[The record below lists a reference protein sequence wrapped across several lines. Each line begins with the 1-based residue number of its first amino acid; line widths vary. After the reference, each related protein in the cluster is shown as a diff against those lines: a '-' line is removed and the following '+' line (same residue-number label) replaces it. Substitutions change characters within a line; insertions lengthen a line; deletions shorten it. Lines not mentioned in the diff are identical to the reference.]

1 MECVI
6 CGGTSFSI
14 RSSDIKKSRDIQ
26 IKNSKY
32 GDCCSLSCAFKK
44 SQKLVAYHGY
54 RKSKIKDISGIEYI
68 VQVPS
73 SYSYNCVI
81 CNNNFLGFGH
91 DPSPVEKSGG
101 ACEYCNTIVIIPARQ
116 AAKFKKV
123 VVV

>member
-14 RSSDIKKSRDIQ
+14 RPSDTKKSREVQIQ
-26 IKNSKY
+26 NSKY
-32 GDCCSLSCAFKK
+32 GDCCSLSCAFKR
-44 SQKLVAYHGY
+44 SQKLIAYHGY
-54 RKSKIKDISGIEYI
+54 NENKITDVSGTEYT
-68 VQVPS
+68 VRVPS

-81 CNNNFLGFGH
+81 CDNNFLGFGH
-91 DPSPVEKSGG
+91 NPSPVKKSGG

-123 VVV
+123 TEV